1 MLFYLGEFLKELFGP
16 ARLLQS
22 YTVLIA
28 IALYLG
34 FFLSKKLIPKFY
46 NMLPH
51 DRGREFAI
59 KETSEAAKGKPTGSG
74 IVFITI
80 FVVLCFLLV
89 PFSLFRS
96 IILILTW
103 LTMLTGYLDDR
114 RFVRFID

>member
-1 MLFYLGEFLKELFGP
+1 MLYFLGQYLQSFFGP

-34 FFLSKKLIPKFY
+34 FFLSYKLIPKFY
-46 NMLPH
+46 NKLPH

-59 KETSEAAKGKPTGSG
+59 KETSDAAKGKPTGTG

-80 FVVLCFLLV
+80 FVVLCFLLI
-89 PFSLFRS
+89 PFSFTRS
-96 IILILTW
+96 LILLLTW
-103 LTMLTGYLDDR
+103 FTMLSAFL
-114 RFVRFID
+114 